1 MAGSRA
7 LRLTVW
13 SASQSPAEQSPA
25 EPHRP
30 RATKPG
36 GWGRMRPHS
45 SAPIN
50 VLRAALA
57 GPFLSLSGSA
67 EKLITEAMRLSSTLT
82 EAADDLGIS
91 LEALRRLRAD
101 FPRLD
106 RLAGR

>member
-1 MAGSRA
+1 
-7 LRLTVW
+7 
-13 SASQSPAEQSPA
+13 
-25 EPHRP
+25 
-30 RATKPG
+30 
-36 GWGRMRPHS
+36 MRPHS

-57 GPFLSLSGSA
+57 GPFKSLENNA
-67 EKLITEAMRLSSTLT
+67 TRLIADAMHLGPTLT
-82 EAADDLGIS
+82 AAAERLGIS

>member
-1 MAGSRA
+1 
-7 LRLTVW
+7 
-13 SASQSPAEQSPA
+13 
-25 EPHRP
+25 
-30 RATKPG
+30 
-36 GWGRMRPHS
+36 MRPHS

-57 GPFLSLSGSA
+57 GQFPALSGSA
-67 EKLITEAMRLSSTLT
+67 ERIITETMRLQPTLT
-82 EAADDLGIS
+82 AAADDLGIS